1 MLVELRE
8 LAGQDNPEL
17 RPHFISQTGVA
28 LGLRCLTFQRVHLAR
43 DFFKD
48 VIHAREILLRIFETG
63 FRKPLFCL
71 EFRDARG
78 FLDDRPAV
86 RWPAAQDLSDTSLLN
101 QCVGFRT
108 QSSSHEKFLNV
119 SEPAEFS
126 IQQIFAVP
134 GTEQPPRDN
143 NFTCTET
150 LGKFSTS
157 DF

>member
-1 MLVELRE
+1 DIFEE
-8 LAGQDNPEL
+8 
-17 RPHFISQTGVA
+17 
-28 LGLRCLTFQRVHLAR
+28 
-43 DFFKD
+43 
-48 VIHAREILLRIFETG
+48 VIHAREILLRTFETG

-78 FLDDRPAV
+78 FLRVHPLIC
-86 RWPAAQDLSDTSLLN
+86 WLAAPDLSDTRLRN
-101 QCVGFRT
+101 QFAGFRA